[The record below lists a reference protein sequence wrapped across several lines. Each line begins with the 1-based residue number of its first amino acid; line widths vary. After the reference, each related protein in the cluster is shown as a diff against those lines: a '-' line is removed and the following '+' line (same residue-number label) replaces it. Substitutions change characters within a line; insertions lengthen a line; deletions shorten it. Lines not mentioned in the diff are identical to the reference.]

1 MFRIISIISGFL
13 CVYVILGTAGSS
25 DLAIFEVAEIST
37 ADIMQNLFM
46 AFILFCLSYL
56 AEFMNRAFK
65 K

>member
-37 ADIMQNLFM
+37 TDIMQNFLIALM
-46 AFILFCLSYL
+46 LFCISYL
-56 AEFMNRAFK
+56 SEFTHRAIK